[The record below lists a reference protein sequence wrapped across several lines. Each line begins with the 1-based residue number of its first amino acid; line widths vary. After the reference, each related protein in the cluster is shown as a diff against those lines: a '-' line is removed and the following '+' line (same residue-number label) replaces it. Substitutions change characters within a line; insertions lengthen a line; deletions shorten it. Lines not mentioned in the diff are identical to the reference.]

1 MKHLSLLTTLLLTS
15 SMVYAGWISKGFEYK
30 GDCLEMMC
38 DCVEDSETRDGYCC
52 PNGTTFTNTGNSHP
66 IYTPCKCPKN
76 LSWDSTLSQCVECL
90 TDYQKGEGACP
101 TKQKPLCIN
110 NTCQA
115 CPSDK
120 IYWHPD
126 KKICASCL
134 ANYGIKTEG
143 ACPNKDK
150 PLCDSN
156 FVCQPCPSNKPYFY
170 NGQCYDCKSLP
181 TNQLKVTPTNIVG
194 AAAWGAYTVLDW
206 TTFPVDATLKISST
220 CIDDYLML
228 YFNNDERNAK
238 KIWYAYNVYCSNV
251 TPKQDSYK
259 IPANTPF
266 KLKAHDAGVGN
277 VDWIGTMTIE
287 PICE

>member
-1 MKHLSLLTTLLLTS
+1 MKHLSLLTTLLISS
-15 SMVYAGWISKGFEYK
+15 SMVYGGWIATGTDYK

-52 PNGTTFTNTGNSHP
+52 PNGTSFTNTGNSHP
-66 IYTPCKCPKN
+66 TYTPCKCPEN
-76 LSWDSTLSQCVECL
+76 LSWDNTLSQCVECL
-90 TDYQKGEGACP
+90 TDYQKGEGACL

-110 NTCQA
+110 NICQA
-115 CPSDK
+115 CPLDK

-194 AAAWGAYTVLDW
+194 AAAWGTYTVLDW

-228 YFNNDERNAK
+228 YLNNDERNAK
-238 KIWYAYNVYCSNV
+238 KIWYAYNVYCFNV
-251 TPKQDSYK
+251 TPRQDSYK

-287 PICE
+287 PICD